1 MLVLDDLHDLC
12 PHRDLSPSEEERR
25 ATASLATLM
34 DQLNRTPPPAH
45 VVVMATT
52 NQIERVESS
61 LRRPGRF
68 DKEVEISVP
77 TASERKEVKLP
88 YMVAYCD
95 LLSIMI
101 VCLCGVDSG
110 GPPARH

>member
-68 DKEVEISVP
+68 DREVEISVP
-77 TASERKEVKLP
+77 TASERKEVRLP
-88 YMVAYCD
+88 YMVAYRD
-95 LLSIMI
+95 LLSIMC
-101 VCLCGVDSG
+101 VCVV
-110 GPPARH
+110 

>member
-1 MLVLDDLHDLC
+1 
-12 PHRDLSPSEEERR
+12 
-25 ATASLATLM
+25 M

-95 LLSIMI
+95 LLSIMC
-101 VCLCGVDSG
+101 VCVV
-110 GPPARH
+110 